1 MTHEEEL
8 MNRTSLRIEPTHAIN
23 LWNEF
28 YDEVRHKNRFF
39 PHSDFVERYIYPLA
53 SEKYRSTI
61 HQEATP
67 LYRARLISPEDYR
80 HMKFDEQIHGFDRDY
95 SGAPP
100 AEYSVSG
107 RANPAGVS
115 YLYLASSPET
125 ACSEVCPF
133 PTQLI
138 SVAEFK
144 LKRDISVV
152 NLHRFD
158 LCEDDEV
165 KRSGLYVAMQSIMW
179 SFMVPCNQKTDTEY
193 APSQYVAAYLESQ
206 GIDGVQYASSHN
218 PAKDSFNLVLFD
230 PTLGQCC
237 SDRGIVY
244 RCLGETKYYQNMT
257 AGLSDEEKVK
267 KSKRQFPTLADRD
280 IDEIRDRMRRQI
292 GIDQTQ

>member
-8 MNRTSLRIEPTHAIN
+8 MNRTSRLIEKACAIN

-39 PHSDFVERYIYPLA
+39 PHSAFVEKYIYPLA

-100 AEYSVSG
+100 AECSVSG

-144 LKRDISVV
+144 LKRDISV
-152 NLHRFD
+152 
-158 LCEDDEV
+158 
-165 KRSGLYVAMQSIMW
+165 
-179 SFMVPCNQKTDTEY
+179 
-193 APSQYVAAYLESQ
+193 
-206 GIDGVQYASSHN
+206 
-218 PAKDSFNLVLFD
+218 
-230 PTLGQCC
+230 
-237 SDRGIVY
+237 DR
-244 RCLGETKYYQNMT
+244 
-257 AGLSDEEKVK
+257 
-267 KSKRQFPTLADRD
+267 KSVV
-280 IDEIRDRMRRQI
+280 
-292 GIDQTQ
+292 